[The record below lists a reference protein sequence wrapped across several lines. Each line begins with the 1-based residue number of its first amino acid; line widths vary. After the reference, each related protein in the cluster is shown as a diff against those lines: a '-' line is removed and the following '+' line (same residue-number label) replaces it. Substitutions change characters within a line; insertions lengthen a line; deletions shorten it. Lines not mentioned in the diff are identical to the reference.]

1 MSKNSK
7 DRSLEIT
14 KKVITEFGDKD
25 IYTSSLVASLPIYLF
40 SKLIYELQKDAIED
54 ALEERFKVRNPFGP
68 GGE

>member
-25 IYTSSLVASLPIYLF
+25 IYTSSLVGSLPIYLF